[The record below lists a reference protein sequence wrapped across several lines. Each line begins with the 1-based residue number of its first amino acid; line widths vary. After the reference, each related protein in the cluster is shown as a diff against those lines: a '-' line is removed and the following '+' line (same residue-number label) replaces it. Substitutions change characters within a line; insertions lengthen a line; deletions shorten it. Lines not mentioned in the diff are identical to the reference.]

1 MIDYIEKTEEIRAF
15 TQAHVKKSRYE
26 HSVRVAEMCARM
38 CRQYHLD
45 SRKGYLA
52 GIGHDMCKDFSDE
65 ELIELAARDGQ
76 EISAFEKKKTALLHG
91 RAAAVLLRDKFKVLD
106 PEILEAVAN
115 HTSGKI
121 GMCDLTKCLFLADKI
136 EPGRPQSTDEY
147 RENLLSMTLDDML
160 YSVLEENYEYLINHG
175 IEISPGTREMN
186 DYYKKLTGAGGEQ

>member
-136 EPGRPQSTDEY
+136 EPGRPQSTEEY

-186 DYYKKLTGAGGEQ
+186 DYYKKLTGAGGE

>member
-1 MIDYIEKTEEIRAF
+1 MIDYIEKTEEIRVF

-38 CRQYHLD
+38 CRQYGLD

-65 ELIELAARDGQ
+65 ELFELAGRDGR
-76 EISAFEKKKTALLHG
+76 EIIDYDRKKPALLHG
-91 RAAAVLLRDKFKVLD
+91 RAAAVLLKEQFKVYD
-106 PEILEAVAN
+106 QEILEAVAN
-115 HTSGKI
+115 HTSGII

-147 RENLLSMTLDDML
+147 RDGLLAMSLDDML
-160 YSVLEENYEYLINHG
+160 YSVLEENYEYLTKKG
-175 IEISPGTREMN
+175 YEIYPGTREMI
-186 DYYKKLTGAGGEQ
+186 DFYSKKNAEGGR